1 MTYICIMDKINK
13 IEAVHSFTVMPKD
26 CNFNLDKSTNRNRIL
41 FGGKILYDM
50 DFAAAKV
57 ARRACYGVGADM
69 IVTASMEKTNF
80 DKPAYLGDI
89 VTYTAT
95 IKALGRSSIQIR
107 VRVTREDNIGQL
119 EHICSSNMV
128 FVTVKDSKPFGH
140 GLTFEKLEQG

>member
-1 MTYICIMDKINK
+1 MDKINK
-13 IEAVHSFTVMPKD
+13 LEAVHSFTVMPKD

-57 ARRACYGVGADM
+57 VRRACYGVGGDM
-69 IVTASMEKTNF
+69 VVTASMDKTNF
-80 DKPAYLGDI
+80 DKPAFLGDI

-95 IKALGRSSIQIR
+95 IKGLGRSSIQVR
-107 VRVTREDNIGQL
+107 VRVTREDWEGNV

-128 FVTVKDSKPFGH
+128 FVTVKDSKPFRH
-140 GLTFEKLEQG
+140 GLTFEKLEQE

>member
-1 MTYICIMDKINK
+1 MDKINK
-13 IEAVHSFTVMPKD
+13 LEAVHSFTVMPKD
-26 CNFNLDKSTNRNRIL
+26 CNFNLDKSTNINRIL

-69 IVTASMEKTNF
+69 IVTASMDKTNF

-95 IKALGRSSIQIR
+95 IKAIGRSSLQIR
-107 VRVTREDNIGQL
+107 VRVTREDSEGNV

-128 FVTVKDSKPFGH
+128 FVTVKEGKAFKH
-140 GLTFEKLEQG
+140 GLTFEKLEE

>member
-1 MTYICIMDKINK
+1 MEREVIDKVNK

-69 IVTASMEKTNF
+69 IVTASMDKTNF
-80 DKPAYLGDI
+80 DRPAFLGDI
-89 VTYTAT
+89 ITYTAT
-95 IKALGRSSIQIR
+95 IKAIGRSSIQIR
-107 VRVTREDNIGQL
+107 VRVTREDGEGL
-119 EHICSSNMV
+119 VEHICSSNMT
-128 FVTVKDSKPFGH
+128 FVTVKDSKPHKH
-140 GLTFEKLEQG
+140 GLTFEILEQ